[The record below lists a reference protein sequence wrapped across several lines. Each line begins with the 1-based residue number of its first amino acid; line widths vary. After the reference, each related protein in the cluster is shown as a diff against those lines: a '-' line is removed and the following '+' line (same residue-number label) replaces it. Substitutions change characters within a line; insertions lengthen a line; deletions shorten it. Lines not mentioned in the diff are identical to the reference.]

1 MLCALR
7 TSLLARISVP
17 ALLASAALAQSWVPR
32 TVTPSPSARNAS
44 PLVYDA
50 SRGGSVLFGGYDG
63 TNVPLG
69 DTWRWNGSSWSQ
81 LAPAASPT
89 ARWGHGMVYD
99 TRRSVAV
106 LHGGYVPGTGMVSDT
121 WEWDGANWAQR
132 VTANS
137 PVARG
142 YFGMAYDSVRGRS
155 IAFGGVANGLGLL
168 GDTWEYDGVNWS
180 QVTTAHAPSARR
192 GAAMTFDAA
201 RARVVMFGG
210 GNGPNVY
217 QDTWTYD
224 GLDWVQRT
232 PATQPTA
239 RQEANLVNDML
250 SGESVLMGGVDA
262 AFAQRSNETWKWDG
276 ANWAQLTG
284 SAPPARNF
292 GGMSFDLQRGM
303 TVLFGGIDTGVLGDT
318 WELASAGVRTMST
331 LTMPDIGQTA
341 SFQYA
346 YPPSASGHFYWQLL
360 TSHMIGSIP
369 LQVPGFVMVGEVRC
383 NIGEILLDWTGFL
396 DAAGSR
402 VTQVQIPNSPV
413 FAGYA
418 FDVQALDIDL
428 NSNTVFFSRN
438 DAEVRIGQASSGTTY
453 TETLSTGQA
462 QVIPAS
468 SNVQVAVPAGL
479 VAPGSPIVVEVDTT
493 PETWLSDANY
503 TAGSVSVNLALDPN
517 ALMTSDYIDVEIP
530 IGNLPLQDVSANS
543 PGVLNG
549 SVYVFVAPGVGVAVP
564 TQVVT
569 TYTLTGGIRRAVGR
583 IARTVLNLAVLA
595 ARAVVQTVTD
605 PVGVLVHVITI
616 AVRVLNC
623 LINGAPPQMALYKWD
638 RNTSDWGPFALPSTP
653 HRRACIVVHGIQLFA
668 NSTSAGPS
676 SIRQLGQEMSS
687 AVMPY
692 SQVSLYDAVYGIG
705 YQDSAGIA
713 AIGDS
718 VRALLA
724 GVSANEIDF
733 VCHSLGGLVVRWANE
748 ISASPAWSTP
758 TQRISRIVT
767 LGTPHEGVPAGVLQT
782 AFGNS
787 FPLAPIQHCYGQH
800 LTDGAAGSEALTRLR
815 NSQPSNVSTRIY
827 AYAGTRWDDYQSG
840 AGRFIHNLYMGTE
853 SDGFVPRYSG
863 LSGSL
868 YAKGDVRAR
877 DTVYLN
883 HSTLITDIPFLQGT
897 VLPRLME
904 DRPGSVPV
912 ADFTATP
919 PFGAAPLSVQFTDTS
934 SAGATA
940 WQWDFDNDG
949 VVDSTQRNPSHVYT
963 TQGTYS
969 VRLDVTYPVGVVSKV
984 ATGFIRTFVPN
995 PALNMVP
1002 IAAGTFQMGS
1012 TVVGGTAAPVH
1023 PVTITRPFWAG
1034 KYEVTQAEYQAVRGS
1049 NPSLFQG
1056 ASYPNAP
1063 LRPVE
1068 RVTWNDAMAYCSA
1081 LTATEAAAGRIPAG
1095 YQYRLP
1101 TEAEW
1106 EHACRAGTTTEWNT
1120 GASLS
1125 TSQANFNNVLS
1136 QTTVVGSYA
1145 ANPWGLFDTHGNV
1158 WEWCLDSWDG
1168 SANYPSSAVFDPYVS
1183 SGRFRVLRGGSWFN
1197 SADDCRSAFRGVN
1210 VPGISNSIIGFRV
1223 VLAPVLVP

>member
-1 MLCALR
+1 
-7 TSLLARISVP
+7 
-17 ALLASAALAQSWVPR
+17 
-32 TVTPSPSARNAS
+32 
-44 PLVYDA
+44 
-50 SRGGSVLFGGYDG
+50 
-63 TNVPLG
+63 
-69 DTWRWNGSSWSQ
+69 
-81 LAPAASPT
+81 
-89 ARWGHGMVYD
+89 
-99 TRRSVAV
+99 
-106 LHGGYVPGTGMVSDT
+106 
-121 WEWDGANWAQR
+121 
-132 VTANS
+132 
-137 PVARG
+137 
-142 YFGMAYDSVRGRS
+142 
-155 IAFGGVANGLGLL
+155 
-168 GDTWEYDGVNWS
+168 
-180 QVTTAHAPSARR
+180 
-192 GAAMTFDAA
+192 
-201 RARVVMFGG
+201 
-210 GNGPNVY
+210 
-217 QDTWTYD
+217 
-224 GLDWVQRT
+224 
-232 PATQPTA
+232 
-239 RQEANLVNDML
+239 
-250 SGESVLMGGVDA
+250 
-262 AFAQRSNETWKWDG
+262 
-276 ANWAQLTG
+276 
-284 SAPPARNF
+284 
-292 GGMSFDLQRGM
+292 
-303 TVLFGGIDTGVLGDT
+303 
-318 WELASAGVRTMST
+318 
-331 LTMPDIGQTA
+331 
-341 SFQYA
+341 
-346 YPPSASGHFYWQLL
+346 
-360 TSHMIGSIP
+360 
-369 LQVPGFVMVGEVRC
+369 
-383 NIGEILLDWTGFL
+383 
-396 DAAGSR
+396 
-402 VTQVQIPNSPV
+402 V

-963 TQGTYS
+963 TQGTYT

-984 ATGFIRTFVPN
+984 ASNCIISGVFAPIGS
-995 PALNMVP
+995 LNMAYIP
-1002 IAAGTFQMGS
+1002 SGTFQMGS
-1012 TVVGGTAAPVH
+1012 PELVTPGLMWPYYNTAASQPVH
-1023 PVTITRPFWAG
+1023 QVTISRPFWMG
-1034 KYEVTQAEYQAVRGS
+1034 RYEVTQAEFMAAMGF
-1049 NPSLFQG
+1049 NPSAFQG
-1056 ASYPNAP
+1056 PAYPGSAQY
-1063 LRPVE
+1063 PVE
-1068 RVTWNDAMAYCSA
+1068 SVSRSEALAYCA
-1081 LTATEAAAGRIPAG
+1081 YVQQAEIAAGRVPLG
-1095 YQYRLP
+1095 YVYRLP

-1106 EHACRAGTTTEWNT
+1106 EYCCRAGTSTE
-1120 GASLS
+1120 
-1125 TSQANFNNVLS
+1125 FNVGPALVCGQSRFRVSYHSGVVNAGVDCGVT
-1136 QTTVVGSYA
+1136 QPAGVGSYPVNA
-1145 ANPWGLFDTHGNV
+1145 FGLADMHGNV
-1158 WEWCLDSWDG
+1158 QEWCLDSG
-1168 SANYPSSAVFDPYVS
+1168 RRVFTATPIVDPYTP
-1183 SGRFRVLRGGSWFN
+1183 SGSEYCCRGGGWS
-1197 SADDCRSAFRGVN
+1197 STSPVCRSASRGLVN
-1210 VPGISNSIIGFRV
+1210 SPDNRATHRGFRL
-1223 VLAPVLVP
+1223 VLAPSLAP